1 MRKVI
6 QTIKGVAGVM
16 IILFL
21 TGCVIAGRV
30 DSINANTQALTSR
43 SAVQNTD
50 GQENT
55 LNALRDIAGGGAVT
69 PTTTVT
75 P

>member
-1 MRKVI
+1 M
-6 QTIKGVAGVM
+6 
-16 IILFL
+16 
-21 TGCVIAGRV
+21 AGRI
-30 DSINANTQALTSR
+30 DSVNANTQALTSR

-50 GQENT
+50 GKEND
-55 LNALRDIAGGGAVT
+55 LNALRDISGGGAVT